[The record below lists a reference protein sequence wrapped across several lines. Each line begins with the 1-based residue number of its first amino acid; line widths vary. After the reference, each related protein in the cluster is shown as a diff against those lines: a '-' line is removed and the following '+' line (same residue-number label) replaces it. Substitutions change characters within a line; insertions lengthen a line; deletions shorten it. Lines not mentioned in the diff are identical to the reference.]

1 MQTVSEFAV
10 SVGYTVQA
18 VNAKIRKLEL
28 TLEPDPIDNRKRLL
42 SPAQCELL
50 RSYFPS
56 KAGEPA
62 PVNTPPPSVY
72 VEYQRPVEVG
82 LVLAER
88 SVSIGEI
95 SYHHQ
100 APTDNPVL
108 QLLQQRL
115 SDRRTANAS
124 NLTKLQSLDSVT
136 NSCDSESHSDPEKV
150 TSNGVPSLV
159 FYGNRDGNSK
169 GAPWPGPLDSLTL
182 ICYGNT
188 ASHKGDG
195 LDNSSIGLQ
204 HYWYVLRS
212 GKSNVTLKSSAR
224 KSPRRL
230 TPSAAKLSII

>member
-28 TLEPDPIDNRKRLL
+28 ILEPDPIDNRKRLL

-56 KAGEPA
+56 KAGETT
-62 PVNTPPPSVY
+62 PVNTPPVY

-95 SYHHQ
+95 SYQHQ
-100 APTDNPVL
+100 APTNNPVL

-124 NLTKLQSLDSVT
+124 NLTKLQSFTAANAETQATIEAVEQLDAI
-136 NSCDSESHSDPEKV
+136 ESGEQKADRLFFLEQEAFNRRKE
-150 TSNGVPSLV
+150 SLQLAQLIPQ
-159 FYGNRDGNSK
+159 S
-169 GAPWPGPLDSLTL
+169 APQPAPQPPAQAQS
-182 ICYGNT
+182 
-188 ASHKGDG
+188 
-195 LDNSSIGLQ
+195 
-204 HYWYVLRS
+204 S
-212 GKSNVTLKSSAR
+212 GKPAR
-224 KSPRRL
+224 NLYEEQGMPF
-230 TPSAAKLSII
+230 

>member
-56 KAGEPA
+56 KAGETA
-62 PVNTPPPSVY
+62 PVNTSPPSVY

-88 SVSIGEI
+88 SVAIGEI
-95 SYHHQ
+95 SYQHQ
-100 APTDNPVL
+100 APTNNPVL

-124 NLTKLQSLDSVT
+124 NLTKLQSFTTANAETQATIEAVEQLDAI
-136 NSCDSESHSDPEKV
+136 ESGEQKADRLFFLEQEAFNRRKE
-150 TSNGVPSLV
+150 SLQLAQLI
-159 FYGNRDGNSK
+159 SQS
-169 GAPWPGPLDSLTL
+169 APQPAPQLPTQTQS
-182 ICYGNT
+182 
-188 ASHKGDG
+188 
-195 LDNSSIGLQ
+195 
-204 HYWYVLRS
+204 S
-212 GKSNVTLKSSAR
+212 GKPAR
-224 KSPRRL
+224 NLYEEQGMPF
-230 TPSAAKLSII
+230 

>member
-95 SYHHQ
+95 SYQHQ
-100 APTDNPVL
+100 APTNNPVL

-115 SDRRTANAS
+115 SDRRTANAT
-124 NLTKLQSLDSVT
+124 NLAKLQS
-136 NSCDSESHSDPEKV
+136 
-150 TSNGVPSLV
+150 
-159 FYGNRDGNSK
+159 F
-169 GAPWPGPLDSLTL
+169 
-182 ICYGNT
+182 NT
-188 ASHKGDG
+188 ANAETQATIEAVEQ
-195 LDNSSIGLQ
+195 LDAIE
-204 HYWYVLRS
+204 S
-212 GKSNVTLKSSAR
+212 GEQKADRLFFLEQEAFN
-224 KSPRRL
+224 RRRE
-230 TPSAAKLSII
+230 SRRC